1 MILGC
6 FAGLGAAGLDEE
18 TDFTALSVEEQYSAL
33 MSVESDEEAM
43 ALFATLDEEQQ
54 AALSAYAEAQ
64 TETSEPETYAVP
76 AVNYTN
82 VAPFVQQASPARA
95 RMLAK
100 AAGTS
105 NVKTADGLILNKTAT
120 PVEGDMDKYKITL
133 EAYTTGTVSTSET
146 TKPTDII
153 LVLDQSGSMAW
164 NMTSSTYT
172 EKYPGNDHKGTYY
185 VKNGSLYVEVSW
197 CSNCGAWTD
206 GCGWF
211 LGHIKGTKYYPK
223 ASASDSSSNTVQF
236 YERTGSKQVIR
247 LDALKDAVT
256 AFANSVKDK
265 SAGPDNVLGT
275 NDDVDH
281 RIAIVGFSSDNYN
294 NTELLTGV
302 TINKGSKHDKYSND
316 NWNGYYYYP
325 DGYVMT
331 GAQYGSITS
340 TQYKNA
346 LQSMSKTDGQTSVSN
361 AINALTAH
369 GGTYTLDGLDMAAQ
383 ILKNSD
389 GTDRN
394 RVVVLFTDGDTDSTR
409 SSVVN
414 KAYELKNTYNATV
427 YTVGIFD
434 GANGQ
439 PPIDTND
446 AANAL
451 MHRISSNYPDAQ
463 YVGGRYNDG
472 NLNNNLKSGESYYL
486 SASDADTLS
495 TIFQK
500 ISNQISES
508 NINLGSDTQ
517 IKDVVSQYFDMPK
530 NTSAVSVKSYDCT
543 GFSGGEPTWSE
554 TGTVLNNAVTLDTEN
569 NTVNVTGFD
578 FNANYVTVNGR
589 SETDP
594 KQPGDFHG
602 RKLVIEFTV
611 STKAGFVGG
620 NNVPTNGEDSGVY
633 DKDGKLVANFVVPE
647 VNVSITSSV
656 GVNSKVIYEGSS
668 VNVKDLYNEVDTSG
682 ADSWKYDFVKISYAV
697 KQGDVAVGDT
707 VTPSDCTD
715 YTVTATF
722 APISDGEGAQGVAN
736 DMAGKSVDGT
746 ATVHVLKPT
755 VTAKAENVTKYYG
768 ENYTPD
774 GSNVNLSVSWT
785 DAKHSNITEA
795 DATGDAPYTTEDI
808 QIGYD
813 WVGKIG
819 TDIVPNHDTNVNLT
833 YKVNGNDITDKV
845 IGDKGYKVIAK
856 TCTLTVNKSVAKTY
870 SDNDSFIFNV
880 VGKGNVPYNAQVVI
894 TGNGSATLTG
904 LPVGEY
910 TVTEDTA
917 WSWRYKSENSKATTT
932 LSSAKDN
939 DSVTIKNKLDDNR
952 WLGDETFVI
961 NKCEKSKITKIYESV
976 MSFFGI
982 V

>member
-1 MILGC
+1 MKKKLLSLVLAAMMTIGC
-6 FAGLGAAGLDEE
+6 FAGLGAAVGQDA
-18 TDFTALSVEEQYSAL
+18 DFAALSVEDQYAAIMAAGS
-33 MSVESDEEAM
+33 EADAQ
-43 ALFATLDEEQQ
+43 ALFDTLDAEQQ

-64 TETSEPETYAVP
+64 AEASEPETYAVP

-100 AAGTS
+100 AASTS

-120 PVEGDMDKYKITL
+120 PVEGSADDYKITL

-146 TKPTDII
+146 TKPTDIV
-153 LVLDQSGSMAW
+153 LVLDQSGSMEE
-164 NMTSSTYT
+164 NMTSYTYT
-172 EKYPGNDHKGTYY
+172 AQYSLDKKNTYY
-185 VKNGSLYVEVSW
+185 VKVNDAYISVTW
-197 CSNCGAWTD
+197 CGDCGAWTD
-206 GCGWF
+206 GCTDYWIF
-211 LGHIKGTKYYPK
+211 GHDEGKKYIAK
-223 ASASDSSSNTVQF
+223 TSASDTNSSHVQF
-236 YERTGSKQVIR
+236 YSRGNETKTQK
-247 LDALKDAVT
+247 LQALKNAVT
-256 AFANSVKDK
+256 SFTNAVAEKAKGADK
-265 SAGPDNVLGT
+265 QLGT
-275 NDDVDH
+275 EDDVNH
-281 RIAIVGFSSDNYN
+281 RIAIVGFASGDWYNYSN
-294 NTELLTGV
+294 YDYTNTEV
-302 TINKGSKHDKYSND
+302 FIGSS
-316 NWNGYYYYP
+316 
-325 DGYVMT
+325 
-331 GAQYGSITS
+331 
-340 TQYKNA
+340 QYKYGYSAKSVYSRAFQNLNTEAGKANVLASVGA
-346 LQSMSKTDGQTSVSN
+346 LDAN
-361 AINALTAH
+361 
-369 GGTYTLDGLDMAAQ
+369 GGTLTNLGLEMANGLFGANAVAD
-383 ILKNSD
+383 NS
-389 GTDRN
+389 RN
-394 RVVVLFTDGDTDSTR
+394 RVVVVFTDGEPGWSGYDSDVANAAINQANTT
-409 SSVVN
+409 
-414 KAYELKNTYNATV
+414 KNTYNATV
-427 YTVGIFD
+427 YTVGIF
-434 GANGQ
+434 
-439 PPIDTND
+439 
-446 AANAL
+446 ANADATSAGNQNGTNAEKANWFMQKL
-451 MHRISSNYPDAQ
+451 SSNNGTPQDP
-463 YVGGRYNDG
+463 
-472 NLNNNLKSGESYYL
+472 SYYL
-486 SASDADTLS
+486 SASDSDTLS

-508 NINLGSDTQ
+508 KIDLGSDTQ
-517 IKDVVSQYFDMPK
+517 IKDVVSKYFDMPK

-543 GFSGGEPTWSE
+543 GFSDGKPTWSE

-594 KQPGDFHG
+594 KQPGNFHG

-611 STKAGFVGG
+611 SVKDGFVGG
-620 NNVPTNGEDSGVY
+620 NNVPTNGTDSGVY

-656 GVNSKVIYEGSS
+656 GTNDKVIYEGNS
-668 VNVKDLYNEVDTSG
+668 VNVKDLYDEVDTSG

-697 KQGDVAVGDT
+697 KQGDAAVGNT
-707 VTPSDCTD
+707 VAPADCTD

-746 ATVHVLKPT
+746 AKVHVLKPT
-755 VTAKAENVTKYYG
+755 LTAKAEDVTKYYG
-768 ENYTPD
+768 ESYTPD
-774 GSNVNLSVSWT
+774 GSNVNASVSWT
-785 DAKHSNITEA
+785 DAKHSNITAA
-795 DATGDAPYTTEDI
+795 DATGDAPYTTKDI

-819 TDIVPNHDTNVNLT
+819 TDIVPNHDTDVNLT

-845 IGDKGYKVIAK
+845 NGDKSYKVIAK

-870 SDNDSFIFNV
+870 SNNDSFIFNV

-904 LPVGEY
+904 LPVGDY

-917 WSWRYKSENSKATTT
+917 WSWRYKSDNSKATTT
-932 LSSAKDN
+932 LSSARDN
-939 DSVTIKNKLDDNR
+939 DSVTITNKLDDNR

>member
-1 MILGC
+1 MKKRSLAFVLAVVMILGC

-82 VAPFVQQASPARA
+82 VAPFVQQASHARA

-100 AAGTS
+100 AASTS

-133 EAYTTGTVSTSET
+133 EAYTTGTVSKSET

-153 LVLDQSGSMAW
+153 LVLDQSGSMTD
-164 NMTSSTYT
+164 NMTSYTYT
-172 EKYPGNDHKGTYY
+172 AQYSLNQRNTYY
-185 VKNGSLYVEVSW
+185 VKVNDAYIPVTW
-197 CSNCGAWTD
+197 CGECKAWTNGCSD
-206 GCGWF
+206 GWWWHNDGR
-211 LGHIKGTKYYPK
+211 KYSPK
-223 ASASDSSSNTVQF
+223 TSASDSNSSHVQF
-236 YERTGSKQVIR
+236 YSRGNATTTQKLQ
-247 LDALKDAVT
+247 ALKNAVT
-256 AFANSVKDK
+256 SFTNAVAEKAKGAD
-265 SAGPDNVLGT
+265 GVLGT
-275 NDDVDH
+275 DDDVNH
-281 RIAIVGFSSDNYN
+281 RIAVVGFASGNPSNRLYYNSEIFVGATQYQYNRLKPENYAAALQNMN
-294 NTELLTGV
+294 NSTGV
-302 TINKGSKHDKYSND
+302 NNVMASIRALDAEGATFTNLGLEMA
-316 NWNGYYYYP
+316 NGIFNASP
-325 DGYVMT
+325 VD
-331 GAQYGSITS
+331 S
-340 TQYKNA
+340 TE
-346 LQSMSKTDGQTSVSN
+346 
-361 AINALTAH
+361 
-369 GGTYTLDGLDMAAQ
+369 
-383 ILKNSD
+383 
-389 GTDRN
+389 RN
-394 RVVVLFTDGDTDSTR
+394 RVVIVFTDGQPGRTGYD
-409 SSVVN
+409 SSVAN
-414 KAYELKNTYNATV
+414 SAISQANIAKNTYGATV

-434 GANGQ
+434 NADATSAGNQNG
-439 PPIDTND
+439 TN
-446 AANAL
+446 AQKSNWF
-451 MHRISSNYPDAQ
+451 MQNMSSNNGTVQDP
-463 YVGGRYNDG
+463 
-472 NLNNNLKSGESYYL
+472 SYYL

-517 IKDVVSQYFDMPK
+517 IKDVVSKYFDMPK

-894 TGNGSATLTG
+894 TGNGSATLIG

-917 WSWRYKSENSKATTT
+917 WSWRYKSENSEATTT

>member
-1 MILGC
+1 MKKKLLSLVLAAMMTIGC
-6 FAGLGAAGLDEE
+6 FAGLGAAVGQDA
-18 TDFTALSVEEQYSAL
+18 DFAALSVEDQYAAIMAAGS
-33 MSVESDEEAM
+33 EADAQ
-43 ALFATLDEEQQ
+43 ALFDTLDAEQQ

-64 TETSEPETYAVP
+64 AEASEPETYAVP

-100 AAGTS
+100 AASTS

-120 PVEGDMDKYKITL
+120 PVEGSADDYKITL

-146 TKPTDII
+146 TKPTDIV
-153 LVLDQSGSMAW
+153 LVLDQSGSMAD
-164 NMTSSTYT
+164 NMTSYTYT
-172 EKYPGNDHKGTYY
+172 AQYSLNRRNTYY
-185 VKNGSLYVEVSW
+185 VKVNDAYISVTW
-197 CSNCGAWTD
+197 CGDCGAWTD
-206 GCGWF
+206 GCTDYWIF
-211 LGHIKGTKYYPK
+211 GHDEGKKYIAK
-223 ASASDSSSNTVQF
+223 TSASDTNSSHVQF
-236 YERTGSKQVIR
+236 YSRGNKTTTQKLQ
-247 LDALKDAVT
+247 ALKNAVT
-256 AFANSVKDK
+256 SFTNAVAEKAKGADK
-265 SAGPDNVLGT
+265 QLGT
-275 NDDVDH
+275 EDDVNH
-281 RIAIVGFSSDNYN
+281 RIAIVGFASGDWYNYTN
-294 NTELLTGV
+294 YDYTNTEV
-302 TINKGSKHDKYSND
+302 FIGSS
-316 NWNGYYYYP
+316 
-325 DGYVMT
+325 
-331 GAQYGSITS
+331 
-340 TQYKNA
+340 QYKYGNSAKSVYSRAFQNLNTEAGKANVLASVGA
-346 LQSMSKTDGQTSVSN
+346 LDAN
-361 AINALTAH
+361 
-369 GGTYTLDGLDMAAQ
+369 GGTLTNLGLEMANGLFGANAVAD
-383 ILKNSD
+383 NS
-389 GTDRN
+389 RN
-394 RVVVLFTDGDTDSTR
+394 RVVVVFTDGEPGWSGYDSDVANAAINQANTT
-409 SSVVN
+409 
-414 KAYELKNTYNATV
+414 KNTYNATV
-427 YTVGIFD
+427 YTVGIFENAD
-434 GANGQ
+434 ATSAGNQNGTNAEKANWFMQ
-439 PPIDTND
+439 K
-446 AANAL
+446 L
-451 MHRISSNYPDAQ
+451 SSNNGTPQDP
-463 YVGGRYNDG
+463 
-472 NLNNNLKSGESYYL
+472 SYYL
-486 SASDADTLS
+486 SASDSDTLS

-508 NINLGSDTQ
+508 KIDLGSDTQ
-517 IKDVVSQYFDMPK
+517 IKDVVSKYFDMPK

-543 GFSGGEPTWSE
+543 GVVSGKPTWSE

-594 KQPGDFHG
+594 KQPGNFHG

-611 STKAGFVGG
+611 SVKDGFVGG
-620 NNVPTNGEDSGVY
+620 NNVPTNGTDSGVY

-656 GVNSKVIYEGSS
+656 GTNDKVIYEGNS
-668 VNVKDLYNEVDTSG
+668 VNVKDLYDEVDTSG

-697 KQGDVAVGDT
+697 KQGDAAVGNT
-707 VTPSDCTD
+707 VAPADCTD

-746 ATVHVLKPT
+746 AKVHVLKPT
-755 VTAKAENVTKYYG
+755 LTAKAEDVTRYYG
-768 ENYTPD
+768 ESYTPD
-774 GSNVNLSVSWT
+774 GSNVNASVSWT
-785 DAKHSNITEA
+785 DAKHSNITAA

-819 TDIVPNHDTNVNLT
+819 TDIVPNHDTDVNLT

-845 IGDKGYKVIAK
+845 NGDKSYKVIAK

-870 SDNDSFIFNV
+870 SNNDSFIFNV

-904 LPVGEY
+904 LPVGDY

-917 WSWRYKSENSKATTT
+917 WSWRYKSDNSKATTT

-939 DSVTIKNKLDDNR
+939 DSVTITNKLDDNR

>member
-1 MILGC
+1 MKKKLLSLVLAVMMTVGC
-6 FAGLGAAGLDEE
+6 FAGLGAAVGQDA
-18 TDFTALSVEEQYSAL
+18 DFAALSVEDQYAAIMAAGS
-33 MSVESDEEAM
+33 EADAQ
-43 ALFATLDEEQQ
+43 ALFDTLDAEQQ

-64 TETSEPETYAVP
+64 TEASEPETYAVP

-100 AAGTS
+100 AASTS

-120 PVEGDMDKYKITL
+120 PVEGSADDYKITL

-146 TKPTDII
+146 TKPTDIV
-153 LVLDQSGSMAW
+153 LVLDQSGSMAD
-164 NMTSSTYT
+164 NMTSYTYT
-172 EKYPGNDHKGTYY
+172 AQYSLNRRNTYY
-185 VKNGSLYVEVSW
+185 VKVNDAYISVTW
-197 CSNCGAWTD
+197 CGDCGAWTD
-206 GCGWF
+206 GCTDYWIF
-211 LGHIKGTKYYPK
+211 GHDEGKKYIAK
-223 ASASDSSSNTVQF
+223 TSASDTNSSHVQF
-236 YERTGSKQVIR
+236 YSRGNKTTTQKLQ
-247 LDALKDAVT
+247 ALKNAVT
-256 AFANSVKDK
+256 SFTNAVAEKAKGADK
-265 SAGPDNVLGT
+265 QLGT
-275 NDDVDH
+275 EDDVNH
-281 RIAIVGFSSDNYN
+281 RIAIVGFASGDWYNYTN
-294 NTELLTGV
+294 YDYTNTEV
-302 TINKGSKHDKYSND
+302 FIGSS
-316 NWNGYYYYP
+316 
-325 DGYVMT
+325 
-331 GAQYGSITS
+331 
-340 TQYKNA
+340 QYKYGNSAKSVYSRAFQNLNTEAGKANVLASVGA
-346 LQSMSKTDGQTSVSN
+346 LDAN
-361 AINALTAH
+361 
-369 GGTYTLDGLDMAAQ
+369 GGTLTNLGLEMANGLFGANAVAD
-383 ILKNSD
+383 NS
-389 GTDRN
+389 RN
-394 RVVVLFTDGDTDSTR
+394 RVVVVFTDGEPGWSGYDSDVANAAINQANTT
-409 SSVVN
+409 
-414 KAYELKNTYNATV
+414 KNTYNATL
-427 YTVGIFD
+427 YTVGIFENAD
-434 GANGQ
+434 ATSAGNQNGTNAEKANWFMQ
-439 PPIDTND
+439 K
-446 AANAL
+446 L
-451 MHRISSNYPDAQ
+451 SSNNGTPQDP
-463 YVGGRYNDG
+463 
-472 NLNNNLKSGESYYL
+472 SYYL
-486 SASDADTLS
+486 SASDSDTLS

-508 NINLGSDTQ
+508 KIDLGSDTQ
-517 IKDVVSQYFDMPK
+517 IKDVVSKYFDMPK

-543 GFSGGEPTWSE
+543 GFSDGKPTWSE

-594 KQPGDFHG
+594 KQPGNFHG

-611 STKAGFVGG
+611 SVKDGFVGG
-620 NNVPTNGEDSGVY
+620 NNVPTNGTDSGVY

-656 GVNSKVIYEGSS
+656 GTNDKVIYEGNS
-668 VNVKDLYNEVDTSG
+668 VNVKDLYDEVDTSG

-697 KQGDVAVGDT
+697 KQGDAAVGNT
-707 VTPSDCTD
+707 VAPADCTD

-746 ATVHVLKPT
+746 AKVHVLKPT
-755 VTAKAENVTKYYG
+755 LTAKAEDVTRYYG
-768 ENYTPD
+768 ESYTPD
-774 GSNVNLSVSWT
+774 GSNVNASVFWT
-785 DAKHSNITEA
+785 DAKHSNITAA
-795 DATGDAPYTTEDI
+795 DATGDAPYTTKDI

-819 TDIVPNHDTNVNLT
+819 TDIVPNHDTDVNLT

-845 IGDKGYKVIAK
+845 NGDKGYKVIAK

-870 SDNDSFIFNV
+870 SNNDSFIFNV

-904 LPVGEY
+904 LPVGDY

-917 WSWRYKSENSKATTT
+917 WSWRYKSDNSKATTT
-932 LSSAKDN
+932 LSSAKDY
-939 DSVTIKNKLDDNR
+939 DSVTITNKLDDNR

-961 NKCEKSKITKIYESV
+961 NKCGKSKITKIYESV

>member
-1 MILGC
+1 MKKKLLSLVLAAMMTIGC
-6 FAGLGAAGLDEE
+6 FAGLGAAVGQDA
-18 TDFTALSVEEQYSAL
+18 DFAALSVEDQYAAIMAAGS
-33 MSVESDEEAM
+33 EADAQ
-43 ALFATLDEEQQ
+43 ALFDTLDAEQQ

-64 TETSEPETYAVP
+64 AEASEPETYAVP

-100 AAGTS
+100 AASTS

-120 PVEGDMDKYKITL
+120 PVEGSADDYKITL

-146 TKPTDII
+146 TKPTDIV
-153 LVLDQSGSMAW
+153 LVLDQSGSMSKD
-164 NMTSSTYT
+164 MTNYKYT
-172 EKYPGNDHKGTYY
+172 AAYPGDNHSGSYY
-185 VKNGSLYVEVSW
+185 VRYRDSYIEVSW
-197 CSNCGAWTD
+197 CSYCEAWTD
-206 GCGWF
+206 GCSGW
-211 LGHIKGTKYYPK
+211 LWHRSGNEYTPK
-223 ASASDSSSNTVQF
+223 TDAADTASDHVQF
-236 YERTGSKQVIR
+236 YSRGNKTKTQK
-247 LDALKDAVT
+247 LQALKNAVT
-256 AFANSVKDK
+256 SFTNAVAEKAKGADK
-265 SAGPDNVLGT
+265 QLGT
-275 NDDVDH
+275 EDDVNH
-281 RIAIVGFSSDNYN
+281 RIAIVGFASGDWYNYTN
-294 NTELLTGV
+294 YDYTNTEV
-302 TINKGSKHDKYSND
+302 FIGSS
-316 NWNGYYYYP
+316 
-325 DGYVMT
+325 
-331 GAQYGSITS
+331 
-340 TQYKNA
+340 QYKYGNSAKSVYSRAFQNLNTEAGKTNVLASVDA
-346 LQSMSKTDGQTSVSN
+346 LDAN
-361 AINALTAH
+361 
-369 GGTYTLDGLDMAAQ
+369 GGTLTNLGLEMANGLFGANAVAD
-383 ILKNSD
+383 NS
-389 GTDRN
+389 RN
-394 RVVVLFTDGDTDSTR
+394 RVVVVFTDGEPGWSDYDSDVANAAINQANTT
-409 SSVVN
+409 
-414 KAYELKNTYNATV
+414 KNTYNATV
-427 YTVGIFD
+427 YTVGIFENAD
-434 GANGQ
+434 ATSAGNQNGTNAEKANWFMQ
-439 PPIDTND
+439 K
-446 AANAL
+446 L
-451 MHRISSNYPDAQ
+451 SSNNGTPQDP
-463 YVGGRYNDG
+463 
-472 NLNNNLKSGESYYL
+472 SYYL
-486 SASDADTLS
+486 SASDSDTLS

-508 NINLGSDTQ
+508 KIDLGSDTQ
-517 IKDVVSQYFDMPK
+517 IKDVVSKYFDMPK

-543 GFSGGEPTWSE
+543 GFSDGEPTWSE

-594 KQPGDFHG
+594 KQPGNFHG

-611 STKAGFVGG
+611 SVKDGFVGG
-620 NNVPTNGEDSGVY
+620 NNVPTNGTDSGVY

-656 GVNSKVIYEGSS
+656 GTNDKVIYEGNS
-668 VNVKDLYNEVDTSG
+668 VNVKDLYDEVDTSG

-697 KQGDVAVGDT
+697 KQGDAAVGNT
-707 VTPSDCTD
+707 VAPADCTD

-746 ATVHVLKPT
+746 AKVHVLKPT
-755 VTAKAENVTKYYG
+755 LTAKAEDVTRYYG
-768 ENYTPD
+768 ESYTPD
-774 GSNVNLSVSWT
+774 GSNVNASVSWT
-785 DAKHSNITEA
+785 DAKHSNITAA
-795 DATGDAPYTTEDI
+795 DATGDAPYTTKDI

-819 TDIVPNHDTNVNLT
+819 TDIVPNHDTDVNLT

-845 IGDKGYKVIAK
+845 NGDKSYKVIAK

-870 SDNDSFIFNV
+870 SNNDSFIFNV

-904 LPVGEY
+904 LPVGDY

-917 WSWRYKSENSKATTT
+917 WSWRYKSDNSKATTT

-939 DSVTIKNKLDDNR
+939 DSVTITNKLDDNR

>member
-1 MILGC
+1 MKKKLLSLVLAAMMTIGC
-6 FAGLGAAGLDEE
+6 FAGLGAAVGQDA
-18 TDFTALSVEEQYSAL
+18 DFAALSVEDQYAAIMAAGS
-33 MSVESDEEAM
+33 EADAQ
-43 ALFATLDEEQQ
+43 ALFDTLDAEQQ

-64 TETSEPETYAVP
+64 AEASEPETYAVP

-100 AAGTS
+100 AASTS

-120 PVEGDMDKYKITL
+120 PVEGSADDYKITL

-146 TKPTDII
+146 TKPTDIV
-153 LVLDQSGSMAW
+153 LVLDQSGSMEE
-164 NMTSSTYT
+164 NMTSYTYT
-172 EKYPGNDHKGTYY
+172 AQYSLDKKNTYY
-185 VKNGSLYVEVSW
+185 VKVNDAYISVTW
-197 CSNCGAWTD
+197 CGDCGAWTD
-206 GCGWF
+206 GCTDYWIF
-211 LGHIKGTKYYPK
+211 GHDEGKKYIAK
-223 ASASDSSSNTVQF
+223 TSASDTNSSHVQF
-236 YERTGSKQVIR
+236 YSRGNETKTQK
-247 LDALKDAVT
+247 LQALKNAVT
-256 AFANSVKDK
+256 SFTNAVAEKAKGADK
-265 SAGPDNVLGT
+265 QLGT
-275 NDDVDH
+275 EDDVNH
-281 RIAIVGFSSDNYN
+281 RIAIVGFASGDWYNYSN
-294 NTELLTGV
+294 YDYTNTEV
-302 TINKGSKHDKYSND
+302 FIGSS
-316 NWNGYYYYP
+316 
-325 DGYVMT
+325 
-331 GAQYGSITS
+331 
-340 TQYKNA
+340 QYKYGYSAKSVYSRAFQNLNTEAGKANVLASVGA
-346 LQSMSKTDGQTSVSN
+346 LDAN
-361 AINALTAH
+361 
-369 GGTYTLDGLDMAAQ
+369 GGTLTNLGLEMANGLFGANAVAD
-383 ILKNSD
+383 NS
-389 GTDRN
+389 RN
-394 RVVVLFTDGDTDSTR
+394 RVVVVFTDGEPGWSGYDSDVANAAINQANTT
-409 SSVVN
+409 
-414 KAYELKNTYNATV
+414 KNTYNATV
-427 YTVGIFD
+427 YTVGIF
-434 GANGQ
+434 
-439 PPIDTND
+439 
-446 AANAL
+446 ANADATSAGNQNGTNAEKANWFMQKL
-451 MHRISSNYPDAQ
+451 SSNNGTPQDP
-463 YVGGRYNDG
+463 
-472 NLNNNLKSGESYYL
+472 SYYL
-486 SASDADTLS
+486 SASDSDTLS

-508 NINLGSDTQ
+508 KIDLGSDTQ
-517 IKDVVSQYFDMPK
+517 IKDVVSKYFDMPK

-543 GFSGGEPTWSE
+543 GFSDGEPTWSE

-594 KQPGDFHG
+594 KQPGNFHG

-611 STKAGFVGG
+611 SVKDGFVGG
-620 NNVPTNGEDSGVY
+620 NNVPTNGTDSGVY

-656 GVNSKVIYEGSS
+656 GTNDKVIYEGNS
-668 VNVKDLYNEVDTSG
+668 VNVKDLYDEVDTSG

-697 KQGDVAVGDT
+697 KQGDAAVGNT
-707 VTPSDCTD
+707 VAPADCTD

-722 APISDGEGAQGVAN
+722 APISDGKGAQGVAN

-746 ATVHVLKPT
+746 AKVHVLKPT
-755 VTAKAENVTKYYG
+755 LTAKAEDVTRYYG
-768 ENYTPD
+768 ESYTPD
-774 GSNVNLSVSWT
+774 GSNVNASVSWT
-785 DAKHSNITEA
+785 DAKHSNITAA

-808 QIGYD
+808 QSGYD

-819 TDIVPNHDTNVNLT
+819 TDIVPNHDTDVNLT

-845 IGDKGYKVIAK
+845 NGDKSYKVIAK

-870 SDNDSFIFNV
+870 SNNDSFIFNV

-894 TGNGSATLTG
+894 TGNGRATLTG
-904 LPVGEY
+904 LPVGDY

-917 WSWRYKSENSKATTT
+917 WSWRYKSDNSKATTT

-939 DSVTIKNKLDDNR
+939 DSVTITNKLDDNR